1 MFRKCNDNVLP
12 YRNFM
17 LRNKEYKFNKNKKY
31 KNISDFKPKGLW
43 YQINNC
49 GNIWGEINWGK
60 HIYKVDVDTSN
71 FCKINNYNDLLK
83 FTKKYRLKRR
93 FEYTSDIS
101 LNSSKNNIN
110 KVSMNNTKYI
120 EHIRKPKK
128 NKKYMTFVYILWKK
142 VAKQYSGFEVNNFED
157 IMNHI
162 SKLKEKNGEE
172 FDIMTPNDDFHWFYR
187 LDFSSGCVWDLSK
200 VKNVE
205 YFGEYNYKNND
216 NYSAR
221 KSFSNLKKTK
231 KKKQQNQKKKRKI
244 KTIKTK
250 NGKKEKTGKT
260 KNGKKEKISKNYL
273 KII

>member
-1 MFRKCNDNVLP
+1 MFRKCNDDVLP

-31 KNISDFKPKGLW
+31 KNLFDLKPKGLW

-49 GNIWGEINWGK
+49 GNIWGELNWGK

-101 LNSSKNNIN
+101 LTSSKNNIN

-120 EHIRKPKK
+120 ENIRKPKK
-128 NKKYMTFVYILWKK
+128 NKKYMTFVYILWEK

-157 IMNHI
+157 IMNYI
-162 SKLKEKNGEE
+162 SKLKEKNGKE
-172 FDIMTPNDDFHWFYR
+172 FDIMIPSDNFYWFYT

-205 YFGEYNYKNND
+205 YFGEYIYSEKNNSISIK
-216 NYSAR
+216 NTST
-221 KSFSNLKKTK
+221 KNLKKKKTK
-231 KKKQQNQKKKRKI
+231 KKKLEKKVD
-244 KTIKTK
+244 
-250 NGKKEKTGKT
+250 KKVDKKYKYKKGEKYK
-260 KNGKKEKISKNYL
+260 
-273 KII
+273 

>member
-1 MFRKCNDNVLP
+1 MFRKCNDDVLP

-31 KNISDFKPKGLW
+31 KNLFDLKPKGLW

-49 GNIWGEINWGK
+49 GNIWGKMNWGK

-71 FCKINNYNDLLK
+71 FCKINNYNDLVK

-93 FEYTSDIS
+93 FENTSN
-101 LNSSKNNIN
+101 LNYSSNNNIN

-128 NKKYMTFVYILWKK
+128 NKKYITFVYILWVK

-172 FDIMTPNDDFHWFYR
+172 FDIMIPSDNFYWFYT

-205 YFGEYNYKNND
+205 YFGEYKYKNND
-216 NYSAR
+216 NSSAR
-221 KSFSNLKKTK
+221 KSVSNLKKTK
-231 KKKQQNQKKKRKI
+231 KRNNKIKRKNV
-244 KTIKTK
+244 KQK
-250 NGKKEKTGKT
+250 NGKKEKNK
-260 KNGKKEKISKNYL
+260 
-273 KII
+273 